1 MKNRALVIAGAAGVA
16 LAFAFV
22 LALAAWPGAA
32 LAAPD
37 AQEGQF
43 ITVTVRS
50 GDSLAKYAR
59 IYGVSG
65 ASLVAS
71 NQLPDPN
78 LIRPG
83 QIIVIPVARSSTPS
97 LTTPFYYVVQAGDT
111 LNALAARFEMDPS
124 LIATTNG
131 LQNDVI
137 VLGSTLLIPAG
148 PHSHVA
154 VAGETLRIIAALH
167 GTTVQVL
174 ANNNPGVPNPDLI
187 FTGQPIF
194 IPIQYNAQPIPLH
207 GASTP
212 VPGATVTNTP
222 VPGATNTPQPGPS
235 ATPTTPGS
243 ENWIKVTVRSGE
255 SLVTYVGRYGVTGGR
270 IRQANPHL
278 ADPNLI
284 FPGDVINIPVAM
296 SFTPSRTTPF
306 FYQVKA
312 GETAEAVALKFEMA
326 ASTLTAANPGV
337 AFNAGATILVP
348 AGPHLYHVRQGDT
361 LGTIATK
368 YGTTTDFLL
377 TGNTLPNP
385 NAIFLGQ
392 LIFIP
397 TQYNKNPL
405 PFD

>member
-1 MKNRALVIAGAAGVA
+1 MKIRSLLMAGALGVA
-16 LAFAFV
+16 LALAFV
-22 LALAAWPGAA
+22 LALATQPEAA
-32 LAAPD
+32 FAAP
-37 AQEGQF
+37 APQEGQF

-50 GDSLAKYAR
+50 GDNLAKYAR
-59 IYGVSG
+59 TYGVTGS
-65 ASLVAS
+65 ALVAA
-71 NQLPDPN
+71 NRLPDPN
-78 LIRPG
+78 LIFPG
-83 QIIVIPVARSSTPS
+83 QTITIPVVKSFAPS

-124 LIATTNG
+124 IIANTNS
-131 LQNDVI
+131 LQNNVI

-154 VAGETLRIIAALH
+154 RSGETLRSIAALH

-174 ANNNPGVPNPDLI
+174 ASNNPGVPNPDLI
-187 FTGQPIF
+187 FVGQPIF
-194 IPIQYNAQPIPLH
+194 IPIQYNAQPVALH
-207 GASTP
+207 DTTAP
-212 VPGATVTNTP
+212 VPGATNTP
-222 VPGATNTPQPGPS
+222 VPGATNTPAPGPT
-235 ATPTTPGS
+235 ATPVVPGS

-255 SLVTYVGRYGVTGGR
+255 SFVTYVSRYGVTGGR

-284 FPGDVINIPVAM
+284 FPGDVINIPIAM
-296 SFTPSRTTPF
+296 SFSPSRTTPF
-306 FYQVKA
+306 FYVVQA
-312 GETAEAVALKFEMA
+312 GDTAESIGAKFEMA

-337 AFNAGATILVP
+337 TLGAGATILVP
-348 AGPHLYHVRQGDT
+348 AGPHLYRVRQGDT
-361 LGTIATK
+361 LASIATK
-368 YGTTTDFLL
+368 YGTTVDFLL

-392 LIFIP
+392 LIFVP